1 MLVRNGQ
8 LPSNDKGIVNLYILR
23 NCLKIE
29 MQLRY
34 EMIFYCH
41 VHQIYCKSEKKKL
54 WFFYFFNDLIATN

>member
-41 VHQIYCKSEKKKL
+41 VHQINCIL
-54 WFFYFFNDLIATN
+54 